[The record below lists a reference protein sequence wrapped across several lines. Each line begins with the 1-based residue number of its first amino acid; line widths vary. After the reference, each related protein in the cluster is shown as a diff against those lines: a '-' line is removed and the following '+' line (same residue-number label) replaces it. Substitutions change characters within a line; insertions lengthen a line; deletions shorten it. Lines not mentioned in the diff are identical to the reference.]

1 MKEYFSRADQ
11 FPTLT
16 VLINAPDTLAGQT
29 WRVTLPL
36 AGLTLDGRA
45 TQDAIISAV
54 FSAQFGGATVPA
66 DVSLRLLANAHAAAW
81 TSGFDPRQT
90 PLGSIGFEIAFGS
103 DFAGITDVPLVFTVA
118 TLPSDAPALADIA
131 LPTVTTNTT
140 SLTLKDIAAGAVS
153 FHSEIVPC
161 CSPGLTAISGQ
172 EIITD
177 LIIGAATEIT
187 VSHSSNAVFGSC
199 DDPLIV
205 APVPTGIRVTPLTLG
220 TNGDA
225 KSGAQF
231 VWLIENV
238 GLVADG
244 GYGGAAPDLV
254 LNWTRI
260 GQVGT

>member
-140 SLTLKDIAAGAVS
+140 AITLKDNADGAVS
-153 FHSEIVPC
+153 SFAVQLGSGF
-161 CSPGLTAISGQ
+161 SLTTISGS
-172 EIITD
+172 ETIVG
-177 LIIGAATEIT
+177 LAIGDDENFT
-187 VSHSSNAVFGSC
+187 VDHSGDADFAFCEYPRWTV
-199 DDPLIV
+199 
-205 APVPTGIRVTPLTLG
+205 PVGVVLTPLYAQENADA
-220 TNGDA
+220 TN
-225 KSGAQF
+225 GAQF
-231 VWLIENV
+231 VFNIKNIS
-238 GLVADG
+238 VAVD
-244 GYGGAAPDLV
+244 GYGDPGDIV
-254 LNWTRI
+254 ISWTRA
-260 GQVGT
+260 GVLA